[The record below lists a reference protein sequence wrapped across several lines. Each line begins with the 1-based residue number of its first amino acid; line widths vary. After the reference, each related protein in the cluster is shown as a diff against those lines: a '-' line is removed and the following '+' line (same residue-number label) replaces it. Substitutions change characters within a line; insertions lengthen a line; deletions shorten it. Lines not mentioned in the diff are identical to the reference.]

1 MNAKGAMVEGTLPA
15 TATPHPVSLGFTVFF
30 EENSKKVFPS
40 HQMKVPLNRYLGK
53 GTCMFVTGVT
63 LAQLKELCGEGEEE
77 EISGDGRST
86 DDEGTDLNS
95 SGDEEDDD

>member
-15 TATPHPVSLGFTVFF
+15 TAISHPVSLGFTVHFD
-30 EENSKKVFPS
+30 EAKQIFPTN
-40 HQMKVPLNRYLGK
+40 QMKVPLNRYLGT
-53 GTCMFVTGVT
+53 GTHMFVTGVT